1 MIECIFTIDY
11 EIYGNGEGSLKELI
25 FDPARR
31 LQGIFERAGAKLVIF
46 VEAAELEKI
55 EAAKSDPAITEV
67 RQQIQGLYR
76 QGHEIALHLHPQWSK
91 GKYINSKWALNNEEY
106 NLCVLSKQKIIEI
119 VDDSIEYLRTAL
131 SEPFF
136 SPFSFRAGNWL
147 FQPTQPAADILAQR
161 GIKIDSSVF
170 KGGLQ
175 HQHGLDY
182 RPALQNGYF
191 WRFQDD
197 VNEPDVGGK
206 MLEIPIYTQMVPP
219 WKMATKKRLG
229 LQQKAVSGRKIFIID
244 KINRVLDF
252 ARPLQP
258 LKLDFCRMTIEE
270 LTGMMDQIIQDDAR
284 NTKLFKP
291 IVAIGHTKDL
301 VDFETVVAFLSY
313 LKQRNIQISTFKDI
327 YQKCSIDNS

>member
-1 MIECIFTIDY
+1 MIEFIFTIDY
-11 EIYGNGEGSLKELI
+11 EIYGNGEGALRELI
-25 FDPARR
+25 FEPARQ
-31 LQGIFERAGAKLVIF
+31 LNSIFYHAEAKIVVF
-46 VEAAELEKI
+46 VEAAELKKI

-67 RQQIQGLYR
+67 KKQIQEFYQ

-91 GKYINSKWALNNEEY
+91 GKYINGKWALNDEEY

-119 VDDSIEYLRTAL
+119 VDDSIEYLRTVI
-131 SEPFF
+131 SEPGF

-229 LQQKAVSGRKIFIID
+229 LQQKAASGRKIFIID
-244 KINRVLDF
+244 KIKRVLDF